1 VNRPDCPRKIEI
13 ETGIVRTD
21 QSRHREPG
29 QAQAVS
35 EASFFHL
42 GQGRS
47 QLRKITIIIVF
58 SFVVYFYGKLQARFV
73 SMLSWDFVKAD
84 PVTYRGIDGTIRFE
98 VKVETDNRKDAI
110 TVTRMEGDKFK
121 IKIFPDHRKALR
133 WCEKHPWR
141 PESFFGL
148 FRF

>member
-1 VNRPDCPRKIEI
+1 VNRTDCPRKIEI

-35 EASFFHL
+35 EASFFIW
-42 GQGRS
+42 GRS
-47 QLRKITIIIVF
+47 VATAQDHYNYNIFICTVF
-58 SFVVYFYGKLQARFV
+58 LWKLQARFV

-121 IKIFPDHRKALR
+121 IKIFRDHRKALR

>member
-1 VNRPDCPRKIEI
+1 MEN
-13 ETGIVRTD
+13 TGML
-21 QSRHREPG
+21 
-29 QAQAVS
+29 
-35 EASFFHL
+35 F
-42 GQGRS
+42 
-47 QLRKITIIIVF
+47 
-58 SFVVYFYGKLQARFV
+58 

-121 IKIFPDHRKALR
+121 IKIFRDHRKALR